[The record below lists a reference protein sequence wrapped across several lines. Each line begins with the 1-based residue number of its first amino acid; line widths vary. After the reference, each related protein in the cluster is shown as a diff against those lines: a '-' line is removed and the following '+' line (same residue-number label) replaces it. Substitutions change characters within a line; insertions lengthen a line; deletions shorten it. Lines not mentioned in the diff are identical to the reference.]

1 MAGFPPA
8 MVSGEPCLLV
18 QTQFPHLYSE
28 GSSPTTPIFL
38 QRKLMSVIG
47 WGLWPLLVQAL
58 LVSSCYE
65 PCLTLFKPSLK
76 NFTFF
81 FNMIL
86 DPGYGS
92 GDQNRGFSSLIA
104 PLVLSVRDFKIRVKG
119 LGKLSLLS
127 GYASALG
134 LSQSLA
140 LNLPLALTFLWVLG
154 RGPASKGRGHEALP
168 KWEPRRCRG
177 IAASV

>member
-1 MAGFPPA
+1 MALASAGPA
-8 MVSGEPCLLV
+8 GQLLLRALSHII
-18 QTQFPHLYSE
+18 QAKPEELY
-28 GSSPTTPIFL
+28 L
-38 QRKLMSVIG
+38 
-47 WGLWPLLVQAL
+47 
-58 LVSSCYE
+58 
-65 PCLTLFKPSLK
+65 
-76 NFTFF
+76 FF

-86 DPGYGS
+86 DPECGS

>member
-1 MAGFPPA
+1 M
-8 MVSGEPCLLV
+8 
-18 QTQFPHLYSE
+18 
-28 GSSPTTPIFL
+28 
-38 QRKLMSVIG
+38 
-47 WGLWPLLVQAL
+47 QAL
-58 LVSSCYE
+58 LVNSCSE
-65 PCLTLFKPSLK
+65 PCLTLFKPNLK
-76 NFTFF
+76 NFTCLFVF

-86 DPGYGS
+86 DPGWGS
-92 GDQNRGFSSLIA
+92 GDQNRGFSSLIIA
-104 PLVLSVRDFKIRVKG
+104 PLVLSVRDVKIRVKG
-119 LGKLSLLS
+119 LGKLSLFS